1 MIFDAVDLGACAV
14 IALAV
19 AAISM
24 SFTQGTMFE
33 PLRQWIA
40 ARNALLGE
48 LARCFFCLSHW
59 IAFAGVAVYRPR
71 PMQFW
76 APLDFAVAAFVVIAL
91 ATVMAGLM
99 FASFRTAMQTHM
111 LRAQM
116 LEKGAQQRP

>member
-1 MIFDAVDLGACAV
+1 MTFDAVDLGACAV

-24 SFTQGTMFE
+24 SFTQGQMFE
-33 PLRQWIA
+33 PLRRWIA

-48 LARCFFCLSHW
+48 LAHCFFCLSHW
-59 IAFAGVAVYRPR
+59 IAFAGIAAYRPR
-71 PMQFW
+71 PVHFW

-91 ATVMAGLM
+91 ATVVAGLM
-99 FASFRTAMQTHM
+99 FAAFRAAMQTHM

-116 LEKGAQQRP
+116 LDKGTQQRA